1 MDIAGKKVLVL
12 GLAKSGMAAILLLN
26 RHHAN
31 ITLSETK
38 DLEHLDHQ
46 EELKAMGVRLV
57 CGDLPK
63 ALFEEDFDF
72 VIKNPGIKYTE
83 WFILRLQER
92 NIPIYTEIELA
103 YQLAPHHHYLAVT
116 GTNGKTT
123 TVTLI
128 SEILKAA
135 YPQKA
140 HFAGNIGVPLCEVVY
155 QNHLEDQEG
164 HYIVLEMSNF
174 QLLNIDRFKPE
185 VATIINLTPDHLDY
199 MRNLD
204 EYYASK
210 TNIYMNQK
218 ENDTFILNLDDENI
232 KKYIQRYVPHGQL
245 VTLSMKEK
253 ADYSLESGFI
263 THHDKQI
270 LPLSDIQMVGK
281 QNIQNVMMAVAM
293 SEAVGV
299 PSSVICDVVAC
310 FPGVEH
316 RVEFVAEIDGVKY
329 YNDSKGTNTDA
340 TIVAVDSFACPII
353 LLVGGKEK
361 GLAMDELKKH
371 LQNVKTIIGY
381 GDCGKRLVHDLVGEE
396 GIVVST
402 MDEALIIAHQI
413 AQANDVVLLSPTT
426 SSFDQ
431 FSGFEQRG
439 RYFKELVKKLSTGVV
454 K

>member
-1 MDIAGKKVLVL
+1 MEIAGKKVLVL
-12 GLAKSGMAAILLLN
+12 GLAKSGMAAILLL
-26 RHHAN
+26 HKHQAQ

-38 DLEHLDHQ
+38 PLDKLEHQ
-46 EELKAMGVRLV
+46 AELEAMGVRLI
-57 CGDLPK
+57 CGELPR
-63 ALFEEDFDF
+63 ALFEEEFDF

-128 SEILKAA
+128 YEILKAA
-135 YPQKA
+135 FGKKA

-155 QNHLEDQEG
+155 KHQLETEEN

-174 QLLNIDRFKPE
+174 QLLNIEQFRPE
-185 VATIINLTPDHLDY
+185 VSTIINLTPDHLDY

-210 TNIYMNQK
+210 TNIYMNQ
-218 ENDTFILNLDDENI
+218 ENQNVYINNLDDQNI
-232 KKYIQRYVPHGQL
+232 QDYMAKYKPHGQ
-245 VTLSMKEK
+245 VVSLSMQHQ
-253 ADYSLESGFI
+253 ADYHLENEMI
-263 THHDKQI
+263 MYHDKMI
-270 LPLSDIQMVGK
+270 MPTSDIQMVGR
-281 QNIQNVMMAVAM
+281 QNIQNVMIAIAM
-293 SEAVGV
+293 CEMVGV
-299 PSSVICDVVAC
+299 KRQVIVQTVKD

-316 RVEFVAEIDGVKY
+316 RVEFVREVNGVKY

-340 TIVAVDSFACPII
+340 TIVAIQSFTCPII

-361 GLAMDELKKH
+361 NLSMATLKKN
-371 LQNVKTIIGY
+371 LSNVKQVIGY
-381 GDCGKRLVHDLVGEE
+381 GDCGKRLVDDLVGEK
-396 GIVVST
+396 GIVVVT
-402 MDEALIIAHQI
+402 MDEALQEARKIAVEG
-413 AQANDVVLLSPTT
+413 DVVLLSPTT

-431 FSGFEQRG
+431 FSSFEERG
-439 RYFKELVKKLSTGVV
+439 HYFKTLVQRLQ
-454 K
+454 

>member
-1 MDIAGKKVLVL
+1 MEIAGKKVLVL
-12 GLAKSGMAAILLLN
+12 GLAKSGMAAILLL
-26 RHHAN
+26 HKHQAQ

-38 DLEHLDHQ
+38 PLDKLEHQ
-46 EELKAMGVRLV
+46 AELESMGVRLV
-57 CGDLPK
+57 CGELPK
-63 ALFEEDFDF
+63 ALFEEEFDF

-128 SEILKAA
+128 YEILKAA
-135 YPQKA
+135 FGKKA

-155 QNHLEDQEG
+155 EHQLETEED

-174 QLLNIDRFKPE
+174 QLLNIEQFRPE
-185 VATIINLTPDHLDY
+185 VSTIINLTPDHLDY

-210 TNIYMNQK
+210 MNIYMNQQ
-218 ENDTFILNLDDENI
+218 NQNVYINNLDDQNI
-232 KKYIQRYVPHGQL
+232 QNYMVKYKPRGQ
-245 VTLSMKEK
+245 VVSLSMQHQ
-253 ADYSLESGFI
+253 ADYHLESGMI
-263 THHDKQI
+263 MYHDEMI
-270 LPLSDIQMVGK
+270 MPTSDIQMVGR
-281 QNIQNVMMAVAM
+281 QNIQNVMIAIAM
-293 SEAVGV
+293 CEMVGV
-299 PSSVICDVVAC
+299 KRQVIVQTVKD

-316 RVEFVAEIDGVKY
+316 RVEFVREVNGVKY

-340 TIVAVDSFACPII
+340 TIVAIQSFTCPII

-361 GLAMDELKKH
+361 NLSMATLKKN
-371 LQNVKTIIGY
+371 LSNVKQVIGY
-381 GDCGKRLVHDLVGEE
+381 GDCGRRLVDDLVGEK
-396 GIVVST
+396 GIVVVT
-402 MDEALIIAHQI
+402 MDEALQEARKIAVEG
-413 AQANDVVLLSPTT
+413 DVVLLSPTT

-431 FSGFEQRG
+431 FSSFEERG
-439 RYFKELVKKLSTGVV
+439 RYFKMLVQKLQ
-454 K
+454 

>member
-1 MDIAGKKVLVL
+1 MEIAGKKVLVL
-12 GLAKSGMAAILLLN
+12 GLAKSGMAAILLL
-26 RHHAN
+26 HKHQAQ

-38 DLEHLDHQ
+38 PLDKLEHQ
-46 EELKAMGVRLV
+46 AELEAMGVRLV
-57 CGDLPK
+57 CGELPK
-63 ALFEEDFDF
+63 ALFEEEFDF

-128 SEILKAA
+128 YEILKAA
-135 YPQKA
+135 FGKKA

-155 QNHLEDQEG
+155 EHQLETEED

-174 QLLNIDRFKPE
+174 QLLNIEQFRPE
-185 VATIINLTPDHLDY
+185 VSTIINLTPDHLDY

-210 TNIYMNQK
+210 MNIYMNQQ
-218 ENDTFILNLDDENI
+218 NQNVYINNLDDQNI
-232 KKYIQRYVPHGQL
+232 QNYMVKYKPRGQ
-245 VTLSMKEK
+245 VVSLSMQHQ
-253 ADYSLESGFI
+253 ADYHLESGMI
-263 THHDKQI
+263 MYHDEMI
-270 LPLSDIQMVGK
+270 MPTSDIQMVGR
-281 QNIQNVMMAVAM
+281 QNIQNVMIAIAM
-293 SEAVGV
+293 CEMVGV
-299 PSSVICDVVAC
+299 KRQVIVQTVKD

-316 RVEFVAEIDGVKY
+316 RVEFVREVNGVKY

-340 TIVAVDSFACPII
+340 TIVAIQSFTCPII

-361 GLAMDELKKH
+361 NLSMATLKKN
-371 LQNVKTIIGY
+371 LSNVKQVIGY
-381 GDCGKRLVHDLVGEE
+381 GDCGRRLVDDLVGEK
-396 GIVVST
+396 GIVVVT
-402 MDEALIIAHQI
+402 MDEALQEARKIAVEG
-413 AQANDVVLLSPTT
+413 DVVLLSPTT

-431 FSGFEQRG
+431 FSSFEERG
-439 RYFKELVKKLSTGVV
+439 RYFKMLVQKLQ
-454 K
+454 

>member
-1 MDIAGKKVLVL
+1 MEIAGKKVLVL
-12 GLAKSGMAAILLLN
+12 GLAKSGMAAILLL
-26 RHHAN
+26 HKHQAQ

-38 DLEHLDHQ
+38 PLDKLEHQ
-46 EELKAMGVRLV
+46 AELEAMGVRLI
-57 CGDLPK
+57 CGELPR
-63 ALFEEDFDF
+63 ALFEEEFDF

-128 SEILKAA
+128 YEILKAA
-135 YPQKA
+135 FGKKA

-155 QNHLEDQEG
+155 EHQLETEEN

-174 QLLNIDRFKPE
+174 QLLNIEQFRPE
-185 VATIINLTPDHLDY
+185 VSTIINLTPDHLDY

-210 TNIYMNQK
+210 TNIYMNQ
-218 ENDTFILNLDDENI
+218 ENQNVYINNLDDQNI
-232 KKYIQRYVPHGQL
+232 QDYMAKYKPHGQ
-245 VTLSMKEK
+245 VVSLSMQHQ
-253 ADYSLESGFI
+253 ADYHLENEMI
-263 THHDKQI
+263 MYHDKMI
-270 LPLSDIQMVGK
+270 MPTSDIQMVGR
-281 QNIQNVMMAVAM
+281 QNIQNVMIAIAM
-293 SEAVGV
+293 CEMVGV
-299 PSSVICDVVAC
+299 KRQVIVQTVKG

-316 RVEFVAEIDGVKY
+316 RVEFVREVNGVKY

-340 TIVAVDSFACPII
+340 TIVAIQSFTCPII

-361 GLAMDELKKH
+361 NLSMATLKKN
-371 LQNVKTIIGY
+371 LSNVKQVIGY
-381 GDCGKRLVHDLVGEE
+381 GDCGKRLVDDLVGEM
-396 GIVVST
+396 GIVVVT
-402 MDEALIIAHQI
+402 MDEALQEARKVAIEG
-413 AQANDVVLLSPTT
+413 DVVLLSPTT

-431 FSGFEQRG
+431 FSSFEERG
-439 RYFKELVKKLSTGVV
+439 RYFKALVQKL
-454 K
+454 

>member
-1 MDIAGKKVLVL
+1 MKIAGKKVLVL
-12 GLAKSGMAAILLLN
+12 GLAKSGMAAILLL
-26 RHHAN
+26 HKHQAQ

-38 DLEHLDHQ
+38 PLDKLEHQ
-46 EELKAMGVRLV
+46 AELEAMGVRLV
-57 CGDLPK
+57 CGELPK
-63 ALFEEDFDF
+63 ALFEEEFDF

-128 SEILKAA
+128 YEILKAA
-135 YPQKA
+135 FGKKA

-155 QNHLEDQEG
+155 EHQLETEED

-174 QLLNIDRFKPE
+174 QLLNIEQFRPE
-185 VATIINLTPDHLDY
+185 VSTIINLTPDHLDY

-210 TNIYMNQK
+210 MNIYMNQQ
-218 ENDTFILNLDDENI
+218 NQNVYINNLDDQNI
-232 KKYIQRYVPHGQL
+232 QNYMVKYKPRGQ
-245 VTLSMKEK
+245 VVSLSMQHQ
-253 ADYSLESGFI
+253 ADYHLESGMI
-263 THHDKQI
+263 MYHDEMI
-270 LPLSDIQMVGK
+270 MPTSDIQMVGR
-281 QNIQNVMMAVAM
+281 QNIQNVMIAIAM
-293 SEAVGV
+293 CEMVGV
-299 PSSVICDVVAC
+299 KRQVIVQTVKD

-316 RVEFVAEIDGVKY
+316 RVEFVREVNGVKY

-340 TIVAVDSFACPII
+340 TIVAIQSFTCPII

-361 GLAMDELKKH
+361 NLSMATLKKN
-371 LQNVKTIIGY
+371 LSNVKQVIGY
-381 GDCGKRLVHDLVGEE
+381 GDCGKRLVDDLVGEK
-396 GIVVST
+396 GIVVVT
-402 MDEALIIAHQI
+402 MDEALQEARKIAVEG
-413 AQANDVVLLSPTT
+413 DVVLLSPTT

-431 FSGFEQRG
+431 FSSFEERG
-439 RYFKELVKKLSTGVV
+439 HYFKTLVQRLQ
-454 K
+454 

>member
-1 MDIAGKKVLVL
+1 MEIAGKKVLVL
-12 GLAKSGMAAILLLN
+12 GLAKSGMAAILLL
-26 RHHAN
+26 HKHQAQ

-38 DLEHLDHQ
+38 PLDKLEHQ
-46 EELKAMGVRLV
+46 AELEAMGVRLV
-57 CGDLPK
+57 CGELPK
-63 ALFEEDFDF
+63 ALFEEEFDF

-128 SEILKAA
+128 YEILKAA
-135 YPQKA
+135 FGKKA

-155 QNHLEDQEG
+155 EHQLETEEN

-174 QLLNIDRFKPE
+174 QLLNIEQFRPE
-185 VATIINLTPDHLDY
+185 VSTIINLTPDHLDY

-210 TNIYMNQK
+210 TNIYMNQQ
-218 ENDTFILNLDDENI
+218 NQNVYINNLDDQNI
-232 KKYIQRYVPHGQL
+232 QNYMAKYKPHGQ
-245 VTLSMKEK
+245 VVSLSMQHQ
-253 ADYSLESGFI
+253 ADYHLESEI
-263 THHDKQI
+263 IMHHDEMI
-270 LPLSDIQMVGK
+270 MPTSDIQMVGR
-281 QNIQNVMMAVAM
+281 QNIQNVMIAIAM
-293 SEAVGV
+293 CEMVGV
-299 PSSVICDVVAC
+299 KRQVIVQTVKD

-316 RVEFVAEIDGVKY
+316 RVEFVREVNGVKY

-340 TIVAVDSFACPII
+340 TIVAIQSFTCPII

-361 GLAMDELKKH
+361 NLSMTTLKKN
-371 LQNVKTIIGY
+371 LSNVKQVIGY
-381 GDCGKRLVHDLVGEE
+381 GDCGKRLVDDLVGEK
-396 GIVVST
+396 GIVVVT
-402 MDEALIIAHQI
+402 MDEALQEARKIAVEG
-413 AQANDVVLLSPTT
+413 DVVLLSPTT

-431 FSGFEQRG
+431 FSSFEERG
-439 RYFKELVKKLSTGVV
+439 RYFKMLVQKLQ
-454 K
+454 

>member
-1 MDIAGKKVLVL
+1 MEIAGKKVLVL
-12 GLAKSGMAAILLLN
+12 GLAKSGMAAILLL
-26 RHHAN
+26 HKHQAQ

-38 DLEHLDHQ
+38 PLDKLEHQ
-46 EELKAMGVRLV
+46 AELEAMGVRLI
-57 CGDLPK
+57 CGELPR
-63 ALFEEDFDF
+63 ALFEEEFDF

-128 SEILKAA
+128 YEILKAA
-135 YPQKA
+135 FGKKA

-155 QNHLEDQEG
+155 EHQLETEEN

-174 QLLNIDRFKPE
+174 QLLNIEQFRPE
-185 VATIINLTPDHLDY
+185 VSTIINLTPDHLDY

-210 TNIYMNQK
+210 TNIYMNQ
-218 ENDTFILNLDDENI
+218 ENQNVYINNLDDQNI
-232 KKYIQRYVPHGQL
+232 QDYMAKYKPHGQ
-245 VTLSMKEK
+245 VVSLSMQHQ
-253 ADYSLESGFI
+253 ADYHLENEMI
-263 THHDKQI
+263 MYHDKMI
-270 LPLSDIQMVGK
+270 MPTSDIQMVGR
-281 QNIQNVMMAVAM
+281 QNIQNVMMAIAM
-293 SEAVGV
+293 CEMVGV
-299 PSSVICDVVAC
+299 KRQVIVQTVKD

-316 RVEFVAEIDGVKY
+316 RVEFVREVNGVKY

-340 TIVAVDSFACPII
+340 TIVAIQSFTCPII

-361 GLAMDELKKH
+361 NLSMATLKKN
-371 LQNVKTIIGY
+371 LSNVKQVIGY
-381 GDCGKRLVHDLVGEE
+381 GDCGKRLVDDLVGEM
-396 GIVVST
+396 GIVVVT
-402 MDEALIIAHQI
+402 MDEALQEARKIAVEG
-413 AQANDVVLLSPTT
+413 DVVLLSPTT

-431 FSGFEQRG
+431 FSSFEERG
-439 RYFKELVKKLSTGVV
+439 RYFKALVQKL
-454 K
+454 

>member
-1 MDIAGKKVLVL
+1 MEIAGKKVLVL
-12 GLAKSGMAAILLLN
+12 GLAKSGMAAILLL
-26 RHHAN
+26 HKHQAQ

-38 DLEHLDHQ
+38 PLDKLEHQ
-46 EELKAMGVRLV
+46 AELEAMGVRLI
-57 CGDLPK
+57 CGELPR
-63 ALFEEDFDF
+63 ALFEEEFDF

-128 SEILKAA
+128 YEILKAA
-135 YPQKA
+135 FGKKA

-155 QNHLEDQEG
+155 EHQLETEEN

-174 QLLNIDRFKPE
+174 QLLNIEQFRPE
-185 VATIINLTPDHLDY
+185 VSTIINLTPDHLDY

-210 TNIYMNQK
+210 TNIYMNQ
-218 ENDTFILNLDDENI
+218 ENQNVYINNLDDQNI
-232 KKYIQRYVPHGQL
+232 QDYMAKYKPHGQ
-245 VTLSMKEK
+245 VVSLSMQHQ
-253 ADYSLESGFI
+253 ADYHLENEMI
-263 THHDKQI
+263 MYHDKMI
-270 LPLSDIQMVGK
+270 MPTSDIQMVGR
-281 QNIQNVMMAVAM
+281 QNIQNVMMAIAM
-293 SEAVGV
+293 CETVGV
-299 PSSVICDVVAC
+299 KRQVIVQTVKG

-316 RVEFVAEIDGVKY
+316 RVEFVREVNGVKY

-340 TIVAVDSFACPII
+340 TIVAIQSFTCPII

-361 GLAMDELKKH
+361 NLSMATLKKN
-371 LQNVKTIIGY
+371 LSNVKQVIGY
-381 GDCGKRLVHDLVGEE
+381 GDCGKRLVDDLVGEM
-396 GIVVST
+396 GIVVVT
-402 MDEALIIAHQI
+402 MDEALQEARKVAIEG
-413 AQANDVVLLSPTT
+413 DVVLLSPTT

-431 FSGFEQRG
+431 FSSFEERG
-439 RYFKELVKKLSTGVV
+439 RYFKALVQKL
-454 K
+454 